1 MSFDYQLF
9 QIINNLAGH
18 YKWLD
23 DLGIFIAA
31 YSQYF
36 LGGGIILWMLFKDRV
51 DLWKNLKITAY
62 FFATAFVSRF
72 IFGEILKRAINRP
85 RPFDIH
91 SVTQLISEDKG
102 LSFPSG
108 HMSFFFAFSTA
119 VYLYN
124 KKAGIICYAVSVLM
138 GLARIYTGVHYP
150 LDILGG
156 MALGA
161 LVGWGIYQFFGRSLI
176 KKENPPIY

>member
-1 MSFDYQLF
+1 MDYQVF

-23 DLGIFIAA
+23 QVGIFMAA

-36 LGGGIILWMLFKDRV
+36 LGVLIVVWMLLKDK
-51 DLWKNLKITAY
+51 LNFWKNFKITAY
-62 FFATAFVSRF
+62 FFITAVVSRF
-72 IFGEILKRAINRP
+72 IFGEIIKRVVARP
-85 RPFDIH
+85 RPFELH
-91 SVTQLISEDKG
+91 QVTQLIPED
-102 LSFPSG
+102 LHMSFPSG

-124 KKAGIICYAVSVLM
+124 KKAGIICYIVRVLM

-156 MALGA
+156 MVLGV
-161 LVGWGIYQFFGRSLI
+161 LVGWGMWKAGKKFFKNLI
-176 KKENPPIY
+176 